1 MHILTVT
8 EMTAYLQELLDAD
21 LVLSDVWVQGEI
33 SNFSRA
39 TSGHCYFS
47 LKENDAVLS
56 AVMWK
61 NQALR
66 LDFLPTNG
74 VAVLAHGYVSFYAP
88 GGRLQLYVDLLRPA
102 GIGALHARFEALKAQ
117 LQAEGLFEPARK
129 RALPALPRRIGIVT
143 SERGAALQDML
154 TIIGR
159 RCPLVEVLIAP
170 CLVQGDQAPHSIVTA
185 LQAIYATQVDVIIV
199 ARGGGSLEDL
209 WAFNE
214 EAVARAIFASPIP
227 IITGVGHETD
237 TTIVDYVADVRAP
250 TPSAAAELVVPDR
263 AELHQRLIGLRQQ
276 LDATT
281 MGMLLHRRQQLADG
295 LGRLQR
301 HNPLLRL
308 PSARQHVDDLLRRAF
323 DHMTHAVT
331 LRRAHLRGLQAQ
343 LDVLSPRA
351 TLERGYAVVT
361 RLADGTVV
369 TRGDQVAVGDNV
381 QIVFQADQVVA
392 EIVQSAAEQNP

>member
-1 MHILTVT
+1 MHILTVA
-8 EMTAYLQELLDAD
+8 EIAAYLQELLDAD
-21 LVLSDVWVQGEI
+21 VVLSDVWVQGEV

-56 AVMWK
+56 AVMWRS
-61 NQALR
+61 QVMR
-66 LDFLPTNG
+66 LDFVPSNG
-74 VAVLAHGYVSFYAP
+74 MAVLAHGYVSFYAP

-102 GIGALHARFEALKAQ
+102 GIGELHARFEALKAQ

-129 RALPALPRRIGIVT
+129 RALPALPRRVGIVT

-170 CLVQGDQAPHSIVTA
+170 CLVQGELAPRSIVAA

-199 ARGGGSLEDL
+199 ARGGGSIEDL

-214 EAVARAIFASPIP
+214 EMVARAIFASPVP

-250 TPSAAAELVVPDR
+250 TPSAAAELVVPDLV
-263 AELHQRLIGLRQQ
+263 ELRQRLIGLRQR
-276 LDATT
+276 LDTASV
-281 MGMLLHRRQQLADG
+281 GVLWHHRRQLADG
-295 LGRLQR
+295 VNRLRQ
-301 HNPLLRL
+301 HSPLLRL
-308 PSARQHVDDLLRRAF
+308 PSARQQVDQLLRRAF
-323 DHMTHAVT
+323 ERINHKIA
-331 LRRAHLRGLQAQ
+331 LGRAHLHGLQAQ
-343 LDVLSPRA
+343 LEVLSPRA
-351 TLERGYAVVT
+351 TLGRGYAIVT
-361 RLADGTVV
+361 RLADGAVV
-369 TRGDQVAVGDNV
+369 TSGDQVAVGEN
-381 QIVFQADQVVA
+381 IHIAFQADQVEA
-392 EIVQSAAEQNP
+392 QIVRTPAKRSL